1 MGFRITIFIISIL
14 IWIMLTFSIEI
25 HDLAVGF
32 AASALCAFYFG
43 KISGCRVN
51 KAVQIHRYL
60 WFLYFVPVFV
70 YYCIK
75 ANIFMAYRV
84 LNPKLPIRPGIV
96 KIKTTLNSGI
106 AKAFLANA
114 ITLTPGTMTVDMI
127 GEDLYI
133 HWIYVSTA
141 DQSEKKSVI
150 CEKFEYILRRIFE

>member
-14 IWIMLTFSIEI
+14 IWMMLTFSIAI
-25 HDLAVGF
+25 QDLVVGL
-32 AASALCAFYFG
+32 AASAFCAFYFG
-43 KISGCRVN
+43 RISGCRVN

-75 ANIFMAYRV
+75 ANMCMAYRV
-84 LNPKLPIRPGIV
+84 LHPRLPIRPGIV

-114 ITLTPGTMTVDMI
+114 ITLTPGTMTVDII
-127 GEDLYI
+127 GDDLYI
-133 HWIYVSTA
+133 HWIYVSTT
-141 DQSEKKSVI
+141 DQSEKKSAI
-150 CEKFEYILRRIFE
+150 CEKFENILRRVFE